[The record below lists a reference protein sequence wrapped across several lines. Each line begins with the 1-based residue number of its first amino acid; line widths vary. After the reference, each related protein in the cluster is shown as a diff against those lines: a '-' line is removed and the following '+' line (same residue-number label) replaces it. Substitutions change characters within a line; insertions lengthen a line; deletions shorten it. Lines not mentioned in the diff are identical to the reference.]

1 MASINIIKL
10 NIPLNNALLFSFSI
24 LFILFSKFI
33 NFFTFSNFSDGKP
46 KCLYKYNY
54 GLNDKKEVDE
64 NGKG

>member
-1 MASINIIKL
+1 MPFYL
-10 NIPLNNALLFSFSI
+10 VFPFCLFYY
-24 LFILFSKFI
+24 SKFI
-33 NFFTFSNFSDGKP
+33 NFFAFSNFSDGKP